1 MTSVVT
7 EAPPSAPETTRGGPS
22 PLGVIAIAVVVLAVV
37 FGIWVGINYPHDEFH
52 VGVDSFD
59 TPPFFESVPWFTRAV
74 LLGALAFGLG
84 MLFWLLMARNH
95 KMVPSKAQFLG
106 ETAYSFVR
114 DGIARDQIGHDFK
127 KYLPYL
133 IALFTFV
140 LINNLWG
147 VFPFTLFPT
156 MSHVGWAYTL
166 AVITWL
172 IYNGAGI
179 GKHGFFGYVKHS
191 VLPSGVPWPMWF
203 LVIPIEFLS
212 NIIIRPITLSLRLFG
227 NMFAG
232 HLLVLVFAG
241 GGEYLLLFSDSIVN
255 KFAGGV
261 AMILSLAIFAL
272 ETFVQVIQAYII
284 TILTAQYIGSSLAE
298 EH

>member
-1 MTSVVT
+1 MAVLADT
-7 EAPPSAPETTRGGPS
+7 APATRRGPNV
-22 PLGVIAIAVVVLAVV
+22 LGVIAIAIVVLAVAL
-37 FGIWVGINYPHDEFH
+37 GIYVGITHPHDEFH
-52 VGVDSFD
+52 VGVHNFN
-59 TPPFFESVPWFTRAV
+59 TPPLISGLPWFTRAM
-74 LLGALAFGLG
+74 LLGTLAFALALI
-84 MLFWLLMARNH
+84 FWLMMSRKHQL
-95 KMVPSKAQFLG
+95 VPSKRQYVG
-106 ETAYSFVR
+106 EFAYSFVR

-147 VFPFTLFPT
+147 MFPFTLFPT

-166 AVITWL
+166 AVISWL
-172 IYNGAGI
+172 IYNAVGI
-179 GKHGFFGYVKHS
+179 KKHGPLGYLKHS
-191 VLPSGVPWPMWF
+191 VLPSGVPKAMWF

-241 GGEYLLLFSDSIVN
+241 GGEYLLLHSDPIVN

-261 AMILSLAIFAL
+261 AIIISLAIFAL
-272 ETFVQVIQAYII
+272 ETFVQAVQAYII
-284 TILTAQYIGSSLAE
+284 TILSAQYIGSSLAE